1 MKKFF
6 FVVCLTVSISSYG
19 QNAFAIFQF
28 NEAAEQ
34 ISWTLTDQETGE
46 VVVEMSNVPFGMV
59 HVYPLDFESGGYVL
73 QITDAGGNGWLYGFF
88 TIIKCNGEPIY
99 SETGPIMFPS
109 SGSTI
114 GINDLWSCCPESDS
128 CEEVDEVDCPSDLNN
143 DGVVGVADLLI
154 FISDFGMIC
163 P

>member
-1 MKKFF
+1 MKKFLF
-6 FVVCLTVSISSYG
+6 LIFLAVSMVGRG

-28 NEAAEQ
+28 NEATEQ

-46 VVVEMSNVPFGMV
+46 IVAGASTVQFGIV

-73 QITDAGGNGWLYGFF
+73 QITDADGNGWLYGFF

-99 SETGPIMFPS
+99 SETGPIMFAS
-109 SGSTI
+109 SGATI
-114 GINDLWSCCPESDS
+114 GINDIWSCCSESDS